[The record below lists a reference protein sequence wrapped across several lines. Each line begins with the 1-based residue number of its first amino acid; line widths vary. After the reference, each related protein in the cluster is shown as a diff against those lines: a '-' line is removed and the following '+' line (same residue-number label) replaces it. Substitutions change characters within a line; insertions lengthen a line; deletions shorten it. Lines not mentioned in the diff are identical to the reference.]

1 MIILNHETCH
11 VVYNMK
17 KNVQQEDIGNKK
29 LELESMLKNIDDCT
43 FKTSD
48 IYGNHEKCNQIHNDQ
63 LMINNDIKSS
73 YQKYYEFY
81 QNAPVGFFILDQKR
95 IIKNVNIKGAAILNH
110 HPADLININFLDF
123 IAADHRT
130 FFNKKMFYNTN
141 INVQSFEINLEIS
154 QGIIQVKILV
164 NQIFN
169 DQNILTGY
177 KMVIEDNTQKKKA
190 ENELKSKYE
199 NLNSVLDERNKELL
213 FTNEKL
219 MARIEKNKLSDK
231 KLRASEER
239 EQTRSEEFAKV
250 LDAVPAAVWISH
262 DKSGHWI
269 TGNQLAYDYLDISP
283 MDRIINSSKD
293 TTKPVTFKIFKD
305 GNEIDS
311 EDMPVQLSSRG
322 NEIRNYEFYFVYP
335 DKSVRHMIGNAT
347 PLYDENKNPRGSV
360 SAFID
365 VTTNKEAEIKMTEL
379 IKELARSNKELE
391 QYANVTSHDLK
402 EPLRM
407 VSSFTQLLEKR
418 YKGKFDNDADE
429 FIKYIVD
436 GAHRMERLLDDI
448 LEYSKIKTEAK
459 TFENVD
465 IEEIIDETCQNLKLA
480 IIEGNIKIEHDQLP
494 VVNANRSQIL
504 QLFQNLISNAIKFQS
519 KNKPYIF
526 ISSHKN
532 VDKYVFC
539 VEDNGI
545 GIDPK
550 YQEQIFKIFKRL
562 HTREEYPGTGIGLSI
577 SKKIVQYHGG
587 SIWVKSE
594 PGIGSKFYFTL
605 PIIKL

>member
-1 MIILNHETCH
+1 
-11 VVYNMK
+11 MK

-29 LELESMLKNIDDCT
+29 LELECMLNNKDDCT

-48 IYGNHEKCNQIHNDQ
+48 IYENHEKYNQQRKDQ
-63 LMINNDIKSS
+63 LLINNDIKPS

-110 HPADLININFLDF
+110 HPSDLININFLDF
-123 IAADHRT
+123 IVKDHRT

-141 INVQSFEINLEIS
+141 INDQSFEINLKIS
-154 QGIIQVKILV
+154 QGIIHVKILV
-164 NQIFN
+164 NQILN
-169 DQNILTGY
+169 DQNLLTGY
-177 KMVIEDNTQKKKA
+177 KMVIDDNTQKKKA

-213 FTNEKL
+213 STNEKL

-283 MDRIINSSKD
+283 MDRITNSSKD

-305 GNEIDS
+305 GKEINS

-335 DKSVRHMIGNAT
+335 DKPIRHMIGNAT

-365 VTTNKEAEIKMTEL
+365 VTTNKEAEIRMTKL

-418 YKGKFDNDADE
+418 YKGKFDDDADE

-459 TFENVD
+459 TFEHVD

-480 IIEGNIKIEHDQLP
+480 IIEGNIRIEHDQLP

-532 VDKYVFC
+532 IDKYVFC

-587 SIWVKSE
+587 SIWVKSKT
-594 PGIGSKFYFTL
+594 GIGSKFYFTL

>member
-1 MIILNHETCH
+1 
-11 VVYNMK
+11 MK
-17 KNVQQEDIGNKK
+17 KNGQQKDIGNKK
-29 LELESMLKNIDDCT
+29 LEIEGMLNNKDDYT
-43 FKTSD
+43 FKTLD
-48 IYGNHEKCNQIHNDQ
+48 HYGNHEKHQQRKDQ
-63 LMINNDIKSS
+63 PIINEDLKTSNREKQSN
-73 YQKYYEFY
+73 QKYYEFY
-81 QNAPVGFFILDQKR
+81 QNAPVGLFILNNKG
-95 IIKNVNIKGAAILNH
+95 IIKDVNTKGANILNL
-110 HPADLININFLDF
+110 HPTDLININFLDL
-123 IAADHRT
+123 ISEDHKT
-130 FFNKKMFYNTN
+130 LFNKKMLCNTN
-141 INVQSFEINLEIS
+141 IGDQSLEIILKIS
-154 QGIIQVKILV
+154 HGIIHVKILF

-169 DQNILTGY
+169 DQKMLTGY
-177 KMVIEDNTQKKKA
+177 KMVIYDNTQKKKA
-190 ENELKSKYE
+190 ENDLKSQYE
-199 NLNSVLDERNKELL
+199 NLNSVLDKHNKELL
-213 FTNEKL
+213 FTNRNL

-283 MDRIINSSKD
+283 MDRITNSTKD

-305 GNEIDS
+305 GKEIDS

-335 DKSVRHMIGNAT
+335 DKPVRHMIGNAT

-459 TFENVD
+459 TFERVD

-480 IIEGNIKIEHDQLP
+480 IIEGNIRIEHDQLP

-519 KNKPYIF
+519 KNMPYIY

-532 VDKYVFC
+532 ADKYVFS

-577 SKKIVQYHGG
+577 SKKIVQHHGG

-594 PGIGSKFYFTL
+594 LGIGSKFYFTL